1 MNQDNA
7 KTNDQNAQINDIM
20 ELKNEDV
27 FTVYTNSVNLAF
39 GYYDFQFLFR
49 EQYPSFDGQG
59 ADSINFV
66 RLVMSPQ
73 HAKIFNMILEK
84 NIKQYEENF
93 GEINVSDNFLKSLN
107 LLEE

>member
-1 MNQDNA
+1 MKEVNIN
-7 KTNDQNAQINDIM
+7 NNEQINDMDKLI
-20 ELKNEDV
+20 KEDV
-27 FTVYTNSVNLAF
+27 INIYTNSVSLAV

-49 EQYPSFDGQG
+49 EQYPSFNEEGT
-59 ADSINFV
+59 DSANYV

-73 HAKIFNMILEK
+73 HAKVFNMILEK